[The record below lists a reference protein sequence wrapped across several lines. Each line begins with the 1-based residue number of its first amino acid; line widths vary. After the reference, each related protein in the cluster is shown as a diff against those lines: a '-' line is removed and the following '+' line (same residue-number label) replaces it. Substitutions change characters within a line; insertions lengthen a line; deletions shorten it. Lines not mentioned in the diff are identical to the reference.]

1 MAVRKRKQSTRRG
14 CKLTNLRQIGA
25 IEPQQFDCRP
35 LAAAKEQAVEALVE
49 KQGKIQ
55 AGILLCGTLMPT
67 PTSSPAKSQA
77 ATLPGAAIKAPV
89 SKHRAA
95 DVAYDTIENLI
106 VTLQL
111 QPGAPIVESELM
123 ELTGLGRTPL
133 REALMRMSSNG
144 LIVQLPR
151 RGLIISDIAASEHIT
166 LLETRRVLERLIAAS
181 AARRATPPMRQS
193 ILDCGQQMLQAA
205 QHGEL
210 NQYMQADQVLD
221 HVIHNACRNP
231 SAVAAVVPLII
242 QCRRFWY
249 AYQHEADIEQGARLH
264 LELAQAIAESREA
277 DAVKAADALIDYLE
291 NLTRRIISS

>member
-1 MAVRKRKQSTRRG
+1 MSTP
-14 CKLTNLRQIGA
+14 A
-25 IEPQQFDCRP
+25 
-35 LAAAKEQAVEALVE
+35 
-49 KQGKIQ
+49 
-55 AGILLCGTLMPT
+55 
-67 PTSSPAKSQA
+67 SSLAKSQRA
-77 ATLPGAAIKAPV
+77 SIPGAGIKAAA

-111 QPGAPIVESELM
+111 QPGSPIVESELM

-181 AARRATPPMRQS
+181 AARRATPPLRQA
-193 ILDCGQQMLQAA
+193 ILDCAQQMLEAA

-210 NQYMQADQVLD
+210 DQYMQADQELD
-221 HVIHNACRNP
+221 HVIHAACRNA
-231 SAVAAVVPLII
+231 SAVAAIVPLVI

-249 AYQHEADIEQGARLH
+249 AYQHEADVEQGARLH
-264 LELAQAIAESREA
+264 LALAQAIADGREA
-277 DAVKAADALIDYLE
+277 DAVQAAGLLVDYLE